1 MLNLLF
7 LRVEMNIDHKFEMKV
22 KELFYE
28 TCCSLSFGV
37 VKEATVAKT
46 EMSDVLMSD
55 VL

>member
-1 MLNLLF
+1 
-7 LRVEMNIDHKFEMKV
+7 MNIEHKFEMKV

-28 TCCSLSFGV
+28 TCSLSFGV